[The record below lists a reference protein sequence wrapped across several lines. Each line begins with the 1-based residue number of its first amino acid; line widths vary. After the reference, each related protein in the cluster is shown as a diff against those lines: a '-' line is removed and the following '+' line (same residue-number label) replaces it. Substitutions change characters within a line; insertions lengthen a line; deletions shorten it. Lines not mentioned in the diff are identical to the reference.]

1 MGQEGH
7 EATKGVGVIA
17 VSAQPK
23 TGTYEHRMEPDRA
36 LFLKIGRSWVP
47 VLLRKPG

>member
-1 MGQEGH
+1 M
-7 EATKGVGVIA
+7 GVIP

-23 TGTYEHRMEPDRA
+23 TGIHEHLMAAVVLLTRRE
-36 LFLKIGRSWVP
+36 WVP